1 MDKLKNLY
9 DKRYSI
15 GYREELTSYEIARI
29 IAVEHFIKKVLR
41 LKNKRAIL
49 DYGCGNGLYVGLW
62 RRIFPH
68 ADLFFSD
75 ISDIALKKLIKKYP
89 EFSDNCGLIK
99 NSKTPFNS
107 ECFEVVIS
115 IEVME
120 HVLNL
125 NNYLNDIYRLL
136 KKGGIFIWTT
146 PCANKFSIEQI
157 YTFFSKNTEKTKEG
171 YKRWKCE
178 DQSHLRRLTTK
189 EIKKKMFKIGFNMVG
204 FRFRA
209 HFFSFICSKIFKG
222 FLRKFGEKIMLL
234 DYILFKRFPNGA
246 SMIGSAYKLD

>member
-1 MDKLKNLY
+1 MDKLKNHY
-9 DKRYSI
+9 DKLYSI
-15 GYREELTSYEIARI
+15 DYREELISYEFARI

-41 LKNKRAIL
+41 LKNKHAIL
-49 DYGCGNGLYVGLW
+49 DYGCGSGLYVGLW
-62 RRIFPH
+62 KRQFPH

-75 ISDIALKKLIKKYP
+75 ISDIGLKKLIKKYP

-99 NSKTPFNS
+99 NSKAPFNNES
-107 ECFEVVIS
+107 FEVIIS

-125 NNYLNDIYRLL
+125 NNYLNDIFRLL

-146 PCANKFSIEQI
+146 PCANKLSIEQI
-157 YTFFSKNTEKTKEG
+157 YAFFSKNTEKTKEG
-171 YKRWKCE
+171 YKRWKWE
-178 DQSHLRRLTTK
+178 APYHLRRLTTK
-189 EIKKKMFKIGFNMVG
+189 EIKKKMFKIGFKMVG

-209 HFFSFICSKIFKG
+209 HFFSFICLKIFRG
-222 FLRKFGEKIMLL
+222 FLRKFGERIMLL
-234 DYILFKRFPNGA
+234 DYILFKKFPNGA